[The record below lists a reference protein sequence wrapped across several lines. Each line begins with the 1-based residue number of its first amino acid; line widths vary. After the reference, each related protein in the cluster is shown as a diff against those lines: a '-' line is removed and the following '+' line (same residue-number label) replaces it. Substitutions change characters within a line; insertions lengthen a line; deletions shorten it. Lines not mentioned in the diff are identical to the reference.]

1 MRKVTM
7 VLAFLF
13 AFSLVS
19 IPSFAQNSSGNSGAQ
34 QSATKT
40 VTGCLQKGAKPDT
53 YSLTAS
59 DGTTYW
65 LHSDSVKLAE
75 HVGHTVTVTGRE
87 GKATSNESTE
97 KSSMNNE
104 TSGQSTIASQ
114 EAKSAHLWVTD
125 LTMVS
130 DSCTPK

>member
-7 VLAFLF
+7 LLAFLF
-13 AFSLVS
+13 AASLVS
-19 IPSFAQNSSGNSGAQ
+19 FPSLAQNSSGKSGAQ

-53 YSLTAS
+53 YSLNAS

-65 LHSDSVKLAE
+65 LQSDSVKLAE
-75 HVGHTVTVTGRE
+75 HVGHTVTVTGRQ
-87 GKATSNESTE
+87 GQATSNESTNQ
-97 KSSMNNE
+97 SSMNNE
-104 TSGQSTIASQ
+104 ASKLSTVASQ

>member
-13 AFSLVS
+13 AFSLFS
-19 IPSFAQNSSGNSGAQ
+19 IPSFAQDASGNSGATE
-34 QSATKT
+34 SATKT

-53 YSLTAS
+53 YSLTAE

-65 LHSDSVKLAE
+65 LHSKAVKLAD
-75 HVGHTVTVTGRE
+75 HVGHTVTVTGKE
-87 GKATSNESTE
+87 GHMKAEESND
-97 KSSMNNE
+97 KSDMNNE
-104 TSGQSTIASQ
+104 ASRQSTAGSQ